1 MNNIHP
7 LSNDYCLIDQQAFN
21 DVVQTQGLFF
31 EKICL
36 MDREKIASD
45 LLNPIKAEK
54 QADILGMYCDL
65 RKKKVLEIGSGVG
78 VNHIVWTKKYDI
90 DGYGIEPSEEGFSSS
105 YEISKHLIE
114 NNNLDSSRIIDAAG
128 EALPFPSNSFDI
140 VYSTNVLEH
149 TSNPEQ
155 IIREAFRVLKN
166 QGVMQF
172 VYPNYHSYF
181 DGHYAVFHP
190 PILFRNFF
198 PWYVKTV
205 FGRDSSFAKTLR
217 TELNIPWTRSL
228 LKNLCTNHDLAVLTL
243 GEEVFTDRMQSL
255 DFEAWA
261 GLKKL
266 AKILNIIKLLKLNRI
281 LTSLVL
287 SLNGHNPIILTV
299 RKTSE
304 R

>member
-1 MNNIHP
+1 MNHIHP
-7 LSNDYCLIDQQAFN
+7 LSNDYCLIDQQIFN
-21 DVVQTQGLFF
+21 NVLETQGLFF
-31 EKICL
+31 ENISL
-36 MDREKIASD
+36 VDREKIASD

-54 QADILGMYCDL
+54 QAEIVEMYCDL

-90 DGYGIEPSEEGFSSS
+90 NGYGIEPSEEGFSSS

-114 NNNLDSSRIIDAAG
+114 NNNLDPLRIINGVG
-128 EALPFPSNSFDI
+128 EAIPFPDNSFDI
-140 VYSTNVLEH
+140 VYSANVLEH
-149 TSNPEQ
+149 TSKPELV
-155 IIREAFRVLKN
+155 IREAFRVLKN

-190 PILFRNFF
+190 PILFRAFF
-198 PWYVKTV
+198 PWYVKTI
-205 FGRDSSFAKTLR
+205 FGRDPSFAKTLR

-255 DFEAWA
+255 NFEAWA
-261 GLKKL
+261 GLQKIAKL
-266 AKILNIIKLLKLNRI
+266 LNILKLLKLNRI
-281 LTSLVL
+281 LATLIIF
-287 SLNGHNPIILTV
+287 LNGHNPIILTV